1 MIMKHEWVDWLLVHW
16 LGNCVV
22 VYSNLD

>member
-1 MIMKHEWVDWLLVHW
+1 MKHEWVDWLLVHW